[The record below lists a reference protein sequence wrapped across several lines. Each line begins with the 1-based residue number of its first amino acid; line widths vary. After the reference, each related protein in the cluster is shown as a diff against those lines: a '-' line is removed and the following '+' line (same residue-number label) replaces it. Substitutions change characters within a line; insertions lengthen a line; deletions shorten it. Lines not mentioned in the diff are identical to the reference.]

1 MKKENIFSKLNIK
14 DYNNELENILAKKD
28 FSVDTKNLLLNMAY
42 KIENAYKDYLKI
54 KQEVLTKND
63 YMEKILKIV
72 DDKCYEFI
80 TIKPSMPEFEE
91 YKDNKYTIDREK
103 GKIIVIQ
110 NEYYALKALLELP
123 KVKWCILNDYGLL
136 KDPLCA
142 LLSSGSIM
150 HETEVLR
157 DFDGWAWNISI
168 NNIDNISINLI
179 YQNLVY
185 LIGNDFLIKWIENT
199 QGMVDYVALLHLN
212 LENKYTKEFSDK
224 VLNLISKLAME
235 TNMSKQIIEK
245 KNYLYEELKLFENR
259 EEYLANITKSKKEN
273 MAKIDR
279 IDKIVNNKELLQE
292 EYIKR
297 NSVLENEEKIFSI
310 KRLKIILEEERQNC
324 LDEIKA
330 LNDMIDPKKYVNK
343 KTILERDYN
352 FLNDLNVSGIDE
364 KKKIELCKCTLKA
377 FEVRVDIAQTR
388 EELLNLVYEIRY
400 YRYIQFNETKKL
412 KEIKELYIS
421 FYKAMIKLIKKLI
434 DFKWAETIS
443 LSKALNLRVLIK
455 IFDSK
460 IIDLE
465 NIIIETEHIDEKI
478 VIQYYDSNVLENQ
491 FEINIGNI
499 EKSII
504 LKKLKLKKKIK
515 VFN

>member
-42 KIENAYKDYLKI
+42 KIENAYKDYLKV
-54 KQEVLTKND
+54 KQEVLSKNN
-63 YMEKILKIV
+63 YMEKILKII
-72 DDKCYEFI
+72 DEKCYEFT

-91 YKDNKYTIDREK
+91 YKNKKYVIDKEK

-123 KVKWCILNDYGLL
+123 KVKWCILDDYDLL
-136 KDPLCA
+136 KEPLCE
-142 LLSSGSIM
+142 LLSLGSIM

-157 DFDGWAWNISI
+157 DFDGWSWNISV

-179 YQNLVY
+179 YQSLIY

-199 QGMVDYVALLHLN
+199 EEMIDYIALLHSK
-212 LENKYTKEFSDK
+212 LEDKYTKKFADA
-224 VLNLISKLAME
+224 VLNILSKLAME
-235 TNMSKQIIEK
+235 ANMNEKIIEK
-245 KNYLYEELKLFENR
+245 RDKLYADLKLFENR
-259 EEYLANITKSKKEN
+259 EEYLENITKSKKEY
-273 MAKIDR
+273 MSK
-279 IDKIVNNKELLQE
+279 IDKIDKIINNKDLLQK

-297 NSVLENEEKIFSI
+297 NSVLENDEKIFSI
-310 KRLKIILEEERQNC
+310 RRLKMILEEEREKYLN
-324 LDEIKA
+324 EIKS
-330 LNDMIDPKKYVNK
+330 LNDMIDPKKYIDR
-343 KTILERDYN
+343 KTKIEKNYN
-352 FLNDLNVSGIDE
+352 FLKDLNTNGIDE
-364 KKKIELCKCTLKA
+364 KKKIEFCKYILKA
-377 FEVRVDIAQTR
+377 FEVRVDMSQTR

-400 YRYIQFNETKKL
+400 YRYIQFDKEKKV

-421 FYKAMIKLIKKLI
+421 FYKVMIKLIKKLI
-434 DFKWAETIS
+434 DFKWAETVS

-465 NIIIETEHIDEKI
+465 NIVIETEHIADKI
-478 VIQYYDSNVLENQ
+478 IVKYYDSNVLENQ
-491 FEINIGNI
+491 FEIDIGNI

-504 LKKLKLKKKIK
+504 LKKIRLKKKIK